1 MIRVVIVEDDPMVAE
16 FNRRYLELVEGFTLI
31 FTAYSADEA
40 LALLGRQEVDLVL
53 LDIFMPGINGL
64 ELLSRIRTSGKGVDV
79 IIVSAACD
87 SGSIKTALRFGAI
100 DYIIKP
106 FEFER
111 LEAALSAYRDL
122 VKLMQAK
129 RQINQ
134 LELDHCILYK
144 EQPAA
149 AGLPKGIDRNTLK
162 KIWEKMSVIKRTAFS
177 TEEMAGYVGLSR
189 VSMRKY
195 LDFLKNIGVLDL
207 EITYGT
213 IGRPVYRY
221 RCINLV
227 DNLIQRYLG

>member
-16 FNRRYLELVEGFTLI
+16 FNRRYLELVEGFELI
-31 FTAYSADEA
+31 AVAYSADKA
-40 LALLGRQEVDLVL
+40 LEILNKQEVDLVL
-53 LDIFMPGINGL
+53 LDIFMPGMNGL

-87 SGSIKTALRFGAI
+87 SNSIKTALRFGAT

-122 VKLMQAK
+122 VKLMQEPN
-129 RQINQ
+129 RINQ
-134 LELDHCILYK
+134 LELDNCILYK

-149 AGLPKGIDRNTLK
+149 AKLPKGIDRNTLTK
-162 KIWEKMSVIKRTAFS
+162 TWEKINGLKRTAFS
-177 TEEMAGYVGLSR
+177 TEEMASYVGISR

-221 RCINLV
+221 RCTSLTNNLM
-227 DNLIQRYLG
+227 QRYLG